1 MSISTKQPQ
10 TTIQTPQPAQP
21 ASARRIPRYPDS
33 HFLWGALN
41 EFSANPFEM
50 LRRLVVPYPD
60 LVELRFGPFRQII
73 VNDPDFARHVL
84 VNNQKNYVRPR
95 NFTRILNLVSS
106 ANLFNSDGDYWLR
119 QRRLLQPAFH
129 RQRIVG
135 FGQLMTDETEK
146 LLARWER
153 HDRARPVAVEAEM
166 TDLTLAIVGRA
177 LFGVD
182 MAATSRGRELSA
194 GFDATSGYINYRF
207 EEILAPPLW
216 IPTKRNREFKRG
228 RAEVQ
233 RITQAIIDERRRAPG
248 EHHDFLQM
256 LLELRYEDTDQGM
269 TDEQLR
275 SESGAFFFAGH
286 ETTANTLTFA
296 FYLLAKNPQAEAK
309 LHDELARVLGGRT
322 PTIDDLPQLPY
333 NRMVVEETMRLYP
346 AAWATSRETLA
357 PDTLGPYALP
367 ARQPVMI
374 SVTGIHRHPAY
385 WENPDAF
392 DPERFTAER
401 SAARPKHAYLPF
413 GEGPRMCIG
422 YQFALF
428 EAQLVLATIAQRYR
442 LTVAPDY
449 QVTARP
455 VFTLRTTDGLPM
467 MLDLRN

>member
-1 MSISTKQPQ
+1 MSISTNQ
-10 TTIQTPQPAQP
+10 TATNLPQPAQTP
-21 ASARRIPRYPDS
+21 AAEDLPRYPDS

-50 LRRLVVPYPD
+50 LRRLVGPYPD
-60 LVELRFGPFRQII
+60 LVQLRFGPFRQIV
-73 VNDPDFARHVL
+73 VNNADYARHVL

-95 NFTRILNLVSS
+95 NFSRILNLVSS
-106 ANLFNSDGDYWLR
+106 QNLFNSDGDYWLR
-119 QRRLLQPAFH
+119 QRRVLQPAFH

-146 LLARWER
+146 LLARWDR
-153 HDRARPVAVEAEM
+153 HDRTQPLAVEAEM
-166 TDLTLAIVGRA
+166 TDLTLNIVGRA

-182 MAATSRGRELSA
+182 MAASSRGRELSA

-207 EEILAPPLW
+207 EEFMAPPIW
-216 IPTKRNREFKRG
+216 VPTKRNRHFKHG

-233 RITQAIIDERRRAPG
+233 RITQAIIDERRREPG
-248 EHHDFLQM
+248 EYNDFLQM
-256 LLELRYEDTDQGM
+256 LLELRYEDTGQGM
-269 TDEQLR
+269 TDQQLR

-296 FYLLAKNPQAEAK
+296 LYLLAKHPEAEAR
-309 LHDELARVLGGRT
+309 LHAELARVLGGRT
-322 PTIDDLPQLPY
+322 PTIDDLPQLPF
-333 NRMVVEETMRLYP
+333 NRMVVEETLRLYP
-346 AAWATSRETLA
+346 AGWATSRETLA
-357 PDTLGPYALP
+357 PDALGPYPLP
-367 ARQPVMI
+367 AHQPVMI

-385 WENPDAF
+385 WENPDDF
-392 DPERFTAER
+392 DPERFTPER
-401 SAARPKHAYLPF
+401 SATRPKHVYLPF

-449 QVTARP
+449 QVTAKP
-455 VFTLRTTDGLPM
+455 VFTLRTADGLPM
-467 MLDLRN
+467 TLAPRS